1 MLSNPELHLNRMPHI
16 ENIQKENFEDQIVTS
31 GNESENILL
40 ARQKFT
46 KTIFST
52 NRSTKNLSPN
62 ENMEIQRLFIL
73 HQNIQ
78 L

>member
-1 MLSNPELHLNRMPHI
+1 MPHI

-52 NRSTKNLSPN
+52 NRNTKT
-62 ENMEIQRLFIL
+62 
-73 HQNIQ
+73 
-78 L
+78 

>member
-52 NRSTKNLSPN
+52 NRSTKT
-62 ENMEIQRLFIL
+62 
-73 HQNIQ
+73 
-78 L
+78 